1 MPAKGSK
8 EKKAGNP
15 NWKKPILYKVV
26 KTILPTTN
34 AHWTRVIKKYQK
46 LSGDKSHHESR
57 LFTKELL
64 EDSRLR
70 ILSSDRDF
78 AENYNQ
84 RLILRKQQGQ

>member
-46 LSGDKSHHESR
+46 LSGDKSSR
-57 LFTKELL
+57 EVKTVQRYWKETMCLN
-64 EDSRLR
+64 SRPMFQEAPNVFSLR
-70 ILSSDRDF
+70 
-78 AENYNQ
+78 
-84 RLILRKQQGQ
+84 